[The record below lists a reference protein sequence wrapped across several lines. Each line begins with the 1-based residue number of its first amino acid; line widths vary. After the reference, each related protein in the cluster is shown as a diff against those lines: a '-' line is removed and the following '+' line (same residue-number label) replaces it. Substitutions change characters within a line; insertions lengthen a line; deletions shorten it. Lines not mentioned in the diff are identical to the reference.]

1 MHFLLTKLTITGHR
15 YLCWWRSQGIL
26 LATVTIFSIGA
37 APLALAAPIATNTAL
52 PLSNHEFIFR
62 EQLALIQASD
72 RLVGTRRELTQ
83 YVSRSVL
90 GYGVTPKW
98 AVFGVLPVVKVQR
111 VFGASRST
119 ETGIGDAALFTR
131 YEIYQADK
139 PGRTFRVSPYF
150 GVRLPTGRE
159 GKTGDGSTDIFGGL
173 IATVATTQWV
183 LDSQFRYDFNR
194 EADGFERGN
203 VARLE
208 SSFQYRLSPKS
219 ITLDTKGFL
228 FGVIELGAAHFDNN
242 RIMGTTDRSS
252 GGFQLSVTPGV
263 QYSTQRWIVDL
274 GVRIPVISNLKGNAL
289 DQDYEL
295 LTSVRINF

>member
-1 MHFLLTKLTITGHR
+1 MHFLLTIHTIISHR
-15 YLCWWRSQGIL
+15 IRCRWRSHGIL
-26 LATVTIFSIGA
+26 LATAIVFNVGA
-37 APLALAAPIATNTAL
+37 SQLVLAAPIATNTAL
-52 PLSNHEFIFR
+52 PLSNHEFILR

-72 RLVGTRRELTQ
+72 RLAGTRRELSQ

-98 AVFGVLPVVKVQR
+98 AVFGVLPVVKVER
-111 VFGASRST
+111 DFGVNRST
-119 ETGIGDAALFTR
+119 ETGMGDAELFTR

-139 PGRTFRVSPYF
+139 PGRTFRISPYF
-150 GVRLPTGRE
+150 GVRLPTGRN

-183 LDSQFRYDFNR
+183 LDSQIRYDFNR
-194 EADGFERGN
+194 EADGFERGD

-228 FGVIELGAAHFDNN
+228 FGVIELGAYHFDNN
-242 RIMGTTDRSS
+242 RTMGAIDRNS

-274 GVRIPVISNLKGNAL
+274 GVRIPVINNLKGDAL
-289 DQDYEL
+289 NQDYEL
-295 LTSVRINF
+295 LTSLRINF